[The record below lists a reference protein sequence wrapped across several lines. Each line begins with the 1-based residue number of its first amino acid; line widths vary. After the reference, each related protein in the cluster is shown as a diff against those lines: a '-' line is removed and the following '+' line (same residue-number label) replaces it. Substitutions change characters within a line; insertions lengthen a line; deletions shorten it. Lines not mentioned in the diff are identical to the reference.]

1 MAKHEHGPDCKH
13 EHTHD
18 SGCNHEHGH
27 EAVAHETER
36 SAHAHSSNCEHD
48 HEHEEK
54 HEHGPECHHEHE
66 HEPEMIRVH
75 VCLKPDC
82 THDDEGADEHPHS
95 ADHVHGPGCKH
106 DHEHEEKGHVHGPG
120 CKHDHAHEEKV
131 HVHGPGCKHDHEHE
145 EQVHVHGPGCK
156 HDHEHEEKVH
166 VHGPGCKHDHDHEH
180 EHEHGHDH
188 GHGHSCGHDHD
199 HDHEHGHGCGGHHH
213 HVKIDPDKRRKEAK
227 LQQRPSEQGGTACQ
241 LELDIVIPGETDEF
255 GRFEQLERALEAV
268 VGVGDVHV
276 RRDSSVPEVC
286 IHYDESKISLDILRA
301 TVNSVGQEVSKRYLQ
316 GTWFV
321 RNMDSAQCGY
331 LIEHSLMRMKGVLTA
346 NLAYAAER
354 LVIEYDRELTNPKE
368 IDKRVKALG
377 YELEEPEKG
386 HACSFHAHGGGLAP
400 KLQMP
405 LSIAGGVLLAVG
417 FVYQHFINPSDQ
429 VLGQAIFG
437 LAMLCAGAFP
447 AKAAFNSVRAGI
459 ADIETLMVLAAVGA
473 GCLGAFFE
481 GAFLLFLFSLGHAL
495 EHRAMDQARHAVEE
509 LGKLRPSKALVK
521 HGNEISE
528 QDVQTVQRG
537 DIVIVRPGDRVPLDG
552 VILVGNSL
560 LDQATITGESV
571 PVAKGPGEDVFAGTI
586 NTDGSLEI
594 EVKKLSSE
602 SMLAKI
608 VDMVSEAEAQKGAS
622 QKFAQKIER
631 LFVPITLIGAVAL
644 TLFLLLVGHESL
656 TASVLR
662 GISLLVAASP
672 CALAIATPAAVLSA
686 VARAAKGGVLIKGGV
701 HLETLGKVDAIAFDK
716 TGTLTIGKPSV
727 VEIKPEEG
735 VTIDELM
742 AAAASA
748 ESHSSHPLAVA
759 IVERAKSNNVKIVNA
774 DKSEA
779 VHGQG
784 IKASAQGREIWAGSS
799 SLFTNIPQSI
809 ISSATQL
816 EENGKT
822 VVIVKENERFLGTI
836 GIADTV
842 RNETPRVLKE
852 LKELGIARSVMLSG
866 DNQTVARAIANQIG
880 IDEARAPL
888 MPDAKAKMLRSLAN
902 EGGVAMVGDGVNDAP
917 ALAAA
922 SVGIAMGGTG
932 SDVALETADLILMSK
947 GLEQLPF
954 AVELAREA
962 TRKINQNLS
971 IALGVSGLLV
981 LATICGW
988 VQISQAVILHEGST
1002 LVVLF
1007 NGLSLIRFRGRS
1019 SVA

>member
-1 MAKHEHGPDCKH
+1 
-13 EHTHD
+13 
-18 SGCNHEHGH
+18 
-27 EAVAHETER
+27 
-36 SAHAHSSNCEHD
+36 
-48 HEHEEK
+48 
-54 HEHGPECHHEHE
+54 
-66 HEPEMIRVH
+66 
-75 VCLKPDC
+75 
-82 THDDEGADEHPHS
+82 
-95 ADHVHGPGCKH
+95 
-106 DHEHEEKGHVHGPG
+106 
-120 CKHDHAHEEKV
+120 
-131 HVHGPGCKHDHEHE
+131 
-145 EQVHVHGPGCK
+145 
-156 HDHEHEEKVH
+156 
-166 VHGPGCKHDHDHEH
+166 
-180 EHEHGHDH
+180 
-188 GHGHSCGHDHD
+188 
-199 HDHEHGHGCGGHHH
+199 
-213 HVKIDPDKRRKEAK
+213 
-227 LQQRPSEQGGTACQ
+227 
-241 LELDIVIPGETDEF
+241 
-255 GRFEQLERALEAV
+255 
-268 VGVGDVHV
+268 
-276 RRDSSVPEVC
+276 
-286 IHYDESKISLDILRA
+286 
-301 TVNSVGQEVSKRYLQ
+301 
-316 GTWFV
+316 
-321 RNMDSAQCGY
+321 
-331 LIEHSLMRMKGVLTA
+331 
-346 NLAYAAER
+346 
-354 LVIEYDRELTNPKE
+354 
-368 IDKRVKALG
+368 
-377 YELEEPEKG
+377 
-386 HACSFHAHGGGLAP
+386 
-400 KLQMP
+400 
-405 LSIAGGVLLAVG
+405 
-417 FVYQHFINPSDQ
+417 
-429 VLGQAIFG
+429 
-437 LAMLCAGAFP
+437 
-447 AKAAFNSVRAGI
+447 
-459 ADIETLMVLAAVGA
+459 
-473 GCLGAFFE
+473 
-481 GAFLLFLFSLGHAL
+481 
-495 EHRAMDQARHAVEE
+495 
-509 LGKLRPSKALVK
+509 
-521 HGNEISE
+521 
-528 QDVQTVQRG
+528 
-537 DIVIVRPGDRVPLDG
+537 
-552 VILVGNSL
+552 
-560 LDQATITGESV
+560 
-571 PVAKGPGEDVFAGTI
+571 
-586 NTDGSLEI
+586 
-594 EVKKLSSE
+594 
-602 SMLAKI
+602 
-608 VDMVSEAEAQKGAS
+608 
-622 QKFAQKIER
+622 
-631 LFVPITLIGAVAL
+631 
-644 TLFLLLVGHESL
+644 
-656 TASVLR
+656 
-662 GISLLVAASP
+662 
-672 CALAIATPAAVLSA
+672 